1 MNKNLPRLVLL
12 TAALATAGLA
22 GADYKI
28 DMNAID
34 IKGVG
39 ASVGTIKV
47 AADPK
52 GGVVITPDLKGLP
65 PGEHGFHI
73 HERANCSAAQKDGKL
88 EPGEGAG
95 PHFDPQKTHKHLGP
109 KGGGHLGDMPVLN
122 VKADGTA
129 TEPVTV
135 ATLKLKDFPNRS
147 LMIHAGGDNYSDQ
160 PKPNG
165 GGGTRIACGVVEHK
179 AR

>member
-1 MNKNLPRLVLL
+1 MNNALRPVILV
-12 TAALATAGLA
+12 AALAATGLA
-22 GADYKI
+22 QADYKV

-34 IKGVG
+34 ERGVG
-39 ASVGTIKV
+39 ASIGSVKV
-47 AADPK
+47 AANPK
-52 GGVVITPDLKGLP
+52 GGVVLTPDLKGLP
-65 PGEHGFHI
+65 PGQHGFHI
-73 HERANCSAAQKDGKL
+73 HEKANCSAMQKDGKL

-95 PHFDPQKTHKHLGP
+95 PHFDPDKLHKHAGP
-109 KGGGHLGDMPVLN
+109 QGGGHRGDMPVLT

-129 TEPVTV
+129 TDPVN
-135 ATLKLKDFPNRS
+135 APKLQLKDFGNRS

-165 GGGTRIACGVVEHK
+165 GGGTRIACGIVEHK